1 MKVDNHHPSLAQAG
15 QVEQRDAARKTQ
27 GAGGH
32 GHQDAGPATMN
43 HLSQAASD
51 TRQDIDTVRV
61 EALRDAIRE
70 GRLDIRAERIADSL
84 IASVQDLLGGEDRQ
98 A

>member
-1 MKVDNHHPSLAQAG
+1 MKVDNHHHSLPQPG
-15 QVEQRDAARKTQ
+15 QVEQRDATHKAQ
-27 GAGGH
+27 GAEAKDR
-32 GHQDAGPATMN
+32 QDAGPASMT
-43 HLSQAASD
+43 HLSQGAND
-51 TRQDIDTVRV
+51 TRQDIDTLRV

-70 GRLDIRAERIADSL
+70 GRLDIRAERIADGL